1 MKMKKMFA
9 IALAL
14 LLPLL
19 AMICASAEENV
30 ISHAKHYDL
39 ITPASAA
46 YPDDG
51 KLLVDG
57 IFGTKP
63 DGGSGYYSSGAY
75 IGFNQSD
82 VNSAGNFVIL
92 LDLGRNYEDIS
103 GFTVGFLNEIGVGI
117 YAPKSVTFS
126 VCDERNG
133 EYESIGTLNTE
144 KPTDATDA
152 VTYAETLACDD
163 ASGRY
168 VMVEIE
174 HLGELV
180 GKDGEVVS
188 AGWTFIDEIIVYSSG
203 NAAGDDDDSSS
214 GQVGEDSSSSG
225 ENADSSVVDESDKT
239 PDSTE
244 SEIPTPGDR
253 GSIFAL
259 LMLALSAFAM
269 MAALFVGRRK
279 NAEF

>member
-1 MKMKKMFA
+1 MKKIFA
-9 IALAL
+9 LALAL

-19 AMICASAEENV
+19 AMPCASADENV

-63 DGGSGYYSSGAY
+63 DGGAGYYSSGAY
-75 IGFNQSD
+75 IGFNQAD
-82 VNSAGNFVIL
+82 LNSSGNFVIL

-117 YAPKSVTFS
+117 YAPKSVSFS
-126 VCDERNG
+126 VCGERNG
-133 EYESIGTLNTE
+133 EYESVGTLNTE
-144 KPTDATDA
+144 KPTDSSDA
-152 VTYAETLACDD
+152 ETYAETLVCDD
-163 ASGRY
+163 ISGRY

-174 HLGELV
+174 HLGEFTD
-180 GKDGEVVS
+180 KDGEAVS

-203 NAAGDDDDSSS
+203 NATGEESDSSDGATGDES
-214 GQVGEDSSSSG
+214 DVSG
-225 ENADSSVVDESDKT
+225 ENTDSSVADESSKT
-239 PDSTE
+239 PETTE
-244 SEIPTPGDR
+244 PEIPTPGDR

-259 LMLALSAFAM
+259 LMLAMSAFAM
-269 MAALFVGRRK
+269 MAALFAGRRK